1 MPVTFEAMPQLL
13 QDLIDKVE
21 ALRVSFDAKVTQ
33 DKPETPGFISR
44 AQVCELLHITP
55 QTLHQ
60 WVRQGKI
67 VSYKIGTR
75 TLFKPSEV
83 TAAVKAVEVAVGKKN
98 RR

>member
-1 MPVTFEAMPQLL
+1 MTFDELPSAVEKLDGRLSRIEETLGRLL
-13 QDLIDKVE
+13 EVIGDKSE
-21 ALRVSFDAKVTQ
+21 LH
-33 DKPETPGFISR
+33 EFISR

-83 TAAVKAVEVAVGKKN
+83 MAAVKAVEVKVGKNKN
-98 RR
+98 I